1 MAERGPSVLGGLP
14 LFVAVLLLRL
24 VVLAIGL
31 RIPLLILSLLGALL
45 RGLSLSRLR
54 RLALL
59 RGLSLSLLRRLALS
73 LLRGLAVSLLRG
85 LAVSLLRRAA
95 LLLVPV
101 LSLVG
106 TVVVMLTGLLLI
118 AIVWIRHGRLGPPVC
133 IGVIGVACRFG
144 AAGRDN
150 WCLTLVGTPALSL
163 GCPLEDWEACGF
175 HAPDERLK
183 LLDCLI
189 AGVLTFGRL

>member
-45 RGLSLSRLR
+45 RGLSLS
-54 RLALL
+54 LL
-59 RGLSLSLLRRLALS
+59 GRLALS
-73 LLRGLAVSLLRG
+73 LLRGLAVSLLRR
-85 LAVSLLRRAA
+85 LALSLLRRAA

-150 WCLTLVGTPALSL
+150 WCLTPVGTPALSL